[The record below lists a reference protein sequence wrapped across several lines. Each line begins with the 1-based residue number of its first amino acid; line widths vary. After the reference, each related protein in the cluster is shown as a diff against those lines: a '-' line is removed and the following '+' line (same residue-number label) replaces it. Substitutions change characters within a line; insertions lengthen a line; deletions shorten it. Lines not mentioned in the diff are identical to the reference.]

1 MYNLEIIKQAS
12 VELQELDSKQVV
24 KVAGVLRKIRN
35 WFKGLGNPE
44 FREKLVNLKNESVQV
59 RSRLIN
65 LDKKLKEIDTSIEDG
80 DIERYK
86 NLLDDIKLLAT
97 ELSKE
102 LGEVTESATEAQQS
116 VTYPTPEP
124 APTNVVVGPGIFPP
138 GILEV
143 GDVLGDVRYGSK
155 FTNSEP
161 ILNRFIVSIVKAGIS
176 KERASK
182 SVLNIN
188 FFNLLREAVSA
199 GKVTRREYSRN
210 KGFEGQYLY
219 EVLSVPFEI
228 PELQVQMTVN
238 MEVSENKYLKKNPTP
253 IRTIKFPK
261 EIRVTSVAPVQDE
274 EDDFPPDYGDLD
286 YGDPRDDCSDCVST
300 AARRNFLN
308 KLVNKTAATT
318 DIWWKDSVQE
328 QKGSSLPDSFWVK
341 FVEMCK
347 RLGVGPYE
355 LAIVINGESGFNAA
369 ARNFAAG
376 PNKPPVAQGLNQ
388 FIKNTAIKGF
398 GMSENLWM
406 QFYKLS
412 AEEQLP
418 WVEKY
423 FKGKA
428 KGKNAGDLYLM
439 NFGGYK
445 NPDGSIYA
453 SKAAQKAFKKRHP
466 DAVFQNPD
474 YQQKAIEQNPGL
486 VDDFGRI
493 MPDKIKQSTKRS
505 LPSGIFQKI
514 KQAVQVT
521 AGQDPPP
528 FEEPNPQGPNT
539 LEYRFGDDDT
549 YEDYEDYEEEMGEQ
563 DLRKEVAELSQVLGI
578 NLASRKMTQMVVN
591 AIGKE
596 LLPHNKISIKIKA
609 SDIPTGTEYAYV
621 LSNAIAR
628 TTDSDV
634 DVCGDGN
641 NIEVVC
647 DVVGSKDAIIDA
659 LDEIDGF
666 VAKAFQDKYKQPV
679 ISVIK
684 VGESKLPILS
694 ETKIERERRKFN
706 LKRI

>member
-86 NLLDDIKLLAT
+86 NLLDEIKLLAT
-97 ELSKE
+97 QLSKE

-116 VTYPTPEP
+116 VTYPVPEP
-124 APTNVVVGPGIFPP
+124 APTNIVVGPGIFPP

-155 FTNSEP
+155 FTNSEH

-261 EIRVTSVAPVQDE
+261 EIRVTSVAPVQEE

-286 YGDPRDDCSDCVST
+286 YGDPRDDCADCVST
-300 AARRNFLN
+300 TARRNFLN
-308 KLVNKTAATT
+308 KLVKSGGA
-318 DIWWKDSVQE
+318 WYLDSTQIRQRMSQYNRGNFVPAQRVSVSKE
-328 QKGSSLPDSFWVK
+328 DFLNAIIAVWPKLLP
-341 FVEMCK
+341 EI
-347 RLGVGPYE
+347 E
-355 LAIVINGESGFNAA
+355 LTE
-369 ARNFAAG
+369 
-376 PNKPPVAQGLNQ
+376 QGLN
-388 FIKNTAIKGF
+388 ILYAHVALETGNLSSVMNYNLGNAKATPEASNNNKWTGYPC
-398 GMSENLWM
+398 GENLNGKSYKFTAKHPICYFLAFDTLEDGVA
-406 QFYKLS
+406 FYLRMMGNNFRS
-412 AEEQLP
+412 ALIEAANGD
-418 WVEKY
+418 VEAFNTELKESGY
-423 FKGKA
+423 YTA
-428 KGKNAGDLYLM
+428 NSNLYL
-439 NFGGYK
+439 K
-445 NPDGSIYA
+445 
-453 SKAAQKAFKKRHP
+453 
-466 DAVFQNPD
+466 
-474 YQQKAIEQNPGL
+474 GL
-486 VDDFGRI
+486 KDRLDD
-493 MPDKIKQSTKRS
+493 
-505 LPSGIFQKI
+505 
-514 KQAVQVT
+514 
-521 AGQDPPP
+521 
-528 FEEPNPQGPNT
+528 
-539 LEYRFGDDDT
+539 
-549 YEDYEDYEEEMGEQ
+549 EEEESEEFNLQ
-563 DLRKEVAELSQVLGI
+563 NELKELSQALGI

-647 DVVGSKDAIIDA
+647 DVVGSKDAIINA

>member
-124 APTNVVVGPGIFPP
+124 TPTNIVVGPGIFPP

-161 ILNRFIVSIVKAGIS
+161 ILNRFIISIVKAGIS

-261 EIRVTSVAPVQDE
+261 EIRVTSVAPVQEE

-286 YGDPRDDCSDCVST
+286 YGDPRDDCADCVST
-300 AARRNFLN
+300 TARRNFLN
-308 KLVNKTAATT
+308 KLVKSGGA
-318 DIWWKDSVQE
+318 WYLDSTQIRQRMSQYNRGNFVPAQRVSVSKE
-328 QKGSSLPDSFWVK
+328 DFLNAIIAVWPKLLP
-341 FVEMCK
+341 EI
-347 RLGVGPYE
+347 E
-355 LAIVINGESGFNAA
+355 LTE
-369 ARNFAAG
+369 
-376 PNKPPVAQGLNQ
+376 QGLN
-388 FIKNTAIKGF
+388 ILYAHVALETGNLSSVMNYNLGNAKATPEASNNNKWTGYPC
-398 GMSENLWM
+398 GENLNGKSYKFTAKHPICYFLAFDTLEDGVA
-406 QFYKLS
+406 FYLRMMGNNFRS
-412 AEEQLP
+412 ALIEAANGD
-418 WVEKY
+418 VEAFNTELKESGY
-423 FKGKA
+423 YTA
-428 KGKNAGDLYLM
+428 NSNLYL
-439 NFGGYK
+439 K
-445 NPDGSIYA
+445 
-453 SKAAQKAFKKRHP
+453 
-466 DAVFQNPD
+466 
-474 YQQKAIEQNPGL
+474 GL
-486 VDDFGRI
+486 KDRLDD
-493 MPDKIKQSTKRS
+493 
-505 LPSGIFQKI
+505 
-514 KQAVQVT
+514 
-521 AGQDPPP
+521 
-528 FEEPNPQGPNT
+528 
-539 LEYRFGDDDT
+539 
-549 YEDYEDYEEEMGEQ
+549 EEEESEEFNLQ
-563 DLRKEVAELSQVLGI
+563 NELKELSQALGI
-578 NLASRKMTQMVVN
+578 NLASRKMTQMVIN

>member
-182 SVLNIN
+182 AVLNIN

-286 YGDPRDDCSDCVST
+286 YGDPRDDCADCIST

-308 KLVNKTAATT
+308 KLVKSGGA
-318 DIWWKDSVQE
+318 WYLDSTQIRQRMSQYNRGNFVPAQRVSVSKE
-328 QKGSSLPDSFWVK
+328 DFLNAIIAVWPKLLP
-341 FVEMCK
+341 EI
-347 RLGVGPYE
+347 E
-355 LAIVINGESGFNAA
+355 LTE
-369 ARNFAAG
+369 
-376 PNKPPVAQGLNQ
+376 QGLN
-388 FIKNTAIKGF
+388 ILYAHVALETGNLSSVMNYNLGNAKATPKASNNNKWTGYPC
-398 GMSENLWM
+398 GENLNGKSYKFTAKHPICYFLAFDTLEDGVA
-406 QFYKLS
+406 FYLRMMGNNFRS
-412 AEEQLP
+412 ALIEAANGD
-418 WVEKY
+418 VEAFNTELKESGY
-423 FKGKA
+423 YTA
-428 KGKNAGDLYLM
+428 NSNLYL
-439 NFGGYK
+439 K
-445 NPDGSIYA
+445 
-453 SKAAQKAFKKRHP
+453 
-466 DAVFQNPD
+466 
-474 YQQKAIEQNPGL
+474 GL
-486 VDDFGRI
+486 KDRLDD
-493 MPDKIKQSTKRS
+493 
-505 LPSGIFQKI
+505 
-514 KQAVQVT
+514 
-521 AGQDPPP
+521 
-528 FEEPNPQGPNT
+528 
-539 LEYRFGDDDT
+539 
-549 YEDYEDYEEEMGEQ
+549 EEEESEEFNLQ
-563 DLRKEVAELSQVLGI
+563 NELKELSQALGI
-578 NLASRKMTQMVVN
+578 NLASRKMTQIVVN

-647 DVVGSKDAIIDA
+647 DVVGSKDVIIDA

-684 VGESKLPILS
+684 VGESKLPVLS

>member
-261 EIRVTSVAPVQDE
+261 EIRVTSVAPVQEE

-286 YGDPRDDCSDCVST
+286 YGDHRDDCADCVST
-300 AARRNFLN
+300 TARRNFLN
-308 KLVNKTAATT
+308 KLVKSGGAWYLDSTQIRQRMSQYNRGNFVSAQRVSVSKEDFLSAITAV
-318 DIWWKDSVQE
+318 WPKL
-328 QKGSSLPDSFWVK
+328 LP
-341 FVEMCK
+341 EI
-347 RLGVGPYE
+347 E
-355 LAIVINGESGFNAA
+355 LTE
-369 ARNFAAG
+369 
-376 PNKPPVAQGLNQ
+376 QGLN
-388 FIKNTAIKGF
+388 ILYAHVALETGNLSSVMNYNLGNAKATPKASNNNKWTGYPC
-398 GMSENLWM
+398 GENLNGKSYKFTAKHPICYFLAFDTLEDGVA
-406 QFYKLS
+406 FYLRMMGNNFRS
-412 AEEQLP
+412 ALIEAANGD
-418 WVEKY
+418 VEAFNTELKESGY
-423 FKGKA
+423 YTA
-428 KGKNAGDLYLM
+428 NSNLYL
-439 NFGGYK
+439 K
-445 NPDGSIYA
+445 
-453 SKAAQKAFKKRHP
+453 
-466 DAVFQNPD
+466 
-474 YQQKAIEQNPGL
+474 GL
-486 VDDFGRI
+486 KDRLDD
-493 MPDKIKQSTKRS
+493 
-505 LPSGIFQKI
+505 
-514 KQAVQVT
+514 
-521 AGQDPPP
+521 
-528 FEEPNPQGPNT
+528 
-539 LEYRFGDDDT
+539 
-549 YEDYEDYEEEMGEQ
+549 EEEESEEFNLQ
-563 DLRKEVAELSQVLGI
+563 NELKELSQVLGI

-647 DVVGSKDAIIDA
+647 DVVGSKDAIVDA

-684 VGESKLPILS
+684 VGESKLPVLS